1 MKSKTHNTN
10 RIFEDLNKS
19 IEQLAAQYS
28 KAREISYN
36 DLGIKKD
43 SKEDKCLS
51 LYMGKMNLSAFKN
64 VPLSDAFKRVTAY
77 SLDYTNAI
85 KALNGQEID
94 EKEIN
99 DMDLFNEALNICK

>member
-10 RIFEDLNKS
+10 RIFEDINKS
-19 IEQLAAQYS
+19 IDQLTAQYS
-28 KAREISYN
+28 KAREINYT
-36 DLGIKKD
+36 DLGIKKGG
-43 SKEDKCLS
+43 KEDKCLS
-51 LYMGKMNLSAFKN
+51 IYMGKMNLSAFKN

-99 DMDLFNEALNICK
+99 DIELFNEVLNTCK